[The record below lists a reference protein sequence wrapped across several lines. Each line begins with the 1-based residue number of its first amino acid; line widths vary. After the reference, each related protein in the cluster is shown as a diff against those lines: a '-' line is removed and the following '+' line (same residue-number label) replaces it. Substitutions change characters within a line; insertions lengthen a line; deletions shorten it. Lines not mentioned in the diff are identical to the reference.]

1 MKFAIAI
8 TDQGQVIAASTDAA
22 KVIAAYK
29 AWGGPGQA
37 WLSEKIHFDRVK
49 RIPSTVAEIQTQPK
63 IRPMKK
69 TLTAAFAAIALSLF
83 AFNASAQYV
92 AVLSGGTN
100 NVAGVGANTY
110 SNYFDV
116 GKQDNVAV
124 YLSFA
129 GTQGM
134 TGTSNV
140 TALFY
145 RASSSDGLGDDTNNS
160 ATIVVAATSTN
171 TQRIYTNIA
180 VTGAQYLKLVSVANT
195 NGASATNAI
204 TNLTIGYTVKQL
216 SRP

>member
-8 TDQGQVIAASTDAA
+8 TDQGQVIAASQDAA
-22 KVIAAYK
+22 QVIAAYK
-29 AWGGPGQA
+29 AWAGPGQA

-49 RIPSTVAEIQTQPK
+49 RIPSTVAEIQNQPK

-69 TLTAAFAAIALSLF
+69 TLVAAFAALVLSPF
-83 AFNASAQYV
+83 TFSASAQYV

-124 YLSFA
+124 FLSFA

-140 TALFY
+140 TVLFN
-145 RASSSDGLGDDTNNS
+145 RS
-160 ATIVVAATSTN
+160 ATV
-171 TQRIYTNIA
+171 R
-180 VTGAQYLKLVSVANT
+180 
-195 NGASATNAI
+195 
-204 TNLTIGYTVKQL
+204 
-216 SRP
+216 